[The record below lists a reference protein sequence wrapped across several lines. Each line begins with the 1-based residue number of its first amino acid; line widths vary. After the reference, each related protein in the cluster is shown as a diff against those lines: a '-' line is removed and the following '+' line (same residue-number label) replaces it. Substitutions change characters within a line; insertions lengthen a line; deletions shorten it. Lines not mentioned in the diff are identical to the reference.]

1 MSINLE
7 QILIFCAA
15 FFFGVLIH
23 WLFIR
28 SKTNLIIENEKAK
41 LTTDLKLKEQK
52 LEKLQEYYVKL
63 HKTAKEHETY
73 NTKLRSANKN
83 LETEVAVSKQQLF
96 RLKEVQDEN
105 YTLKEQLSEKGIE
118 NIKSQTTIA
127 QLQTLNTQQQKAAD
141 EKLVLLNETK
151 EELKSQFKTLANDI
165 FDEKDKKFSV
175 QSKEKLD
182 AIINPFSKQLDEF
195 KKKVDN
201 AYDNEGKQRAS
212 LITEVK
218 NLRELNQELNKEAK
232 NLTQALKGDKKL
244 QGNWGELIL
253 ERVLE
258 QSGLRKGHEYETQ
271 GGFRDADNN
280 ILKPDVVIHLPQDK
294 EIIVDSKV
302 SLIAYE
308 KYASAESETDQAE
321 ALNEHMEAIKNHIK
335 SLSEKGYSSL
345 SGVKTLDFV
354 LMFIP
359 IEPAFMVA
367 FQQNDKIFVDAFTS
381 KIIVVTPTTLL
392 ATLKTIE
399 NLWRYEKQN
408 QNARDIADRAANIYD
423 KFRGFIEDI
432 ERLGKQLDTSQ
443 STYHDAL
450 NKLTRGRG
458 NLVNQAQQL
467 LDLGVKVKKE
477 IPKSILEKSEQ
488 YERVEKPEKHGKPQ
502 ASKEKKYDH

>member
-1 MSINLE
+1 MHINNE
-7 QILIFCAA
+7 QILIFLGA
-15 FFFGVLIH
+15 FIFGVIVY

-28 SKTNLIIENEKAK
+28 SKTKLIIENEKSK
-41 LTTDLKLKEQK
+41 LSSKLLLTQQKLDKLKEYYLTLQK
-52 LEKLQEYYVKL
+52 SAKQQEQSHVVLTEKN
-63 HKTAKEHETY
+63 KT
-73 NTKLRSANKN
+73 LS
-83 LETEVAVSKQQLF
+83 TEVAVSHQQLL
-96 RLKEVQDEN
+96 RLKEVQDEI
-105 YTLKEQLSEKGIE
+105 YQLKQNLTEKNADIL
-118 NIKSQTTIA
+118 KAQTTIA
-127 QLQTLNTQQQKAAD
+127 ELQTLNTQQHKAAD
-141 EKLVLLNETK
+141 EKLTLLNETK
-151 EELKSQFKTLANDI
+151 ETLKNQFKTLANDI
-165 FDEKDKKFSV
+165 FEEKDKKFAT
-175 QSKEKLD
+175 QNKQKLD
-182 AIINPFSKQLDEF
+182 AILNPFAKQLDAF
-195 KKKVDN
+195 KKKVDDV
-201 AYDNEGKQRAS
+201 YHDEGKQRAS

-218 NLRELNQELNKEAK
+218 NLRELNQQLNTEAK
-232 NLTQALKGDKKL
+232 NLTRALKGDKKL

-280 ILKPDVVIHLPQDK
+280 MLKPDVIIHLPQDK

-308 KYASAESETDQAE
+308 KFAATENKKDRAV
-321 ALNEHMEAIKNHIK
+321 ALKEHMEAIKNHIK
-335 SLSEKGYSSL
+335 TLSEKDYSSL
-345 SGVKTLDFV
+345 AGVKTLDFV

-367 FQQNDKIFVDAFTS
+367 FQQNDKIFVDAFSS

-408 QNARDIADRAANIYD
+408 QNAREIADRAANIYD

-432 ERLGKQLDTSQ
+432 EKLGKQLDTTQ
-443 STYHDAL
+443 ATYHDAL

-477 IPKSILEKSEQ
+477 IPKSMLKKSELN
-488 YERVEKPEKHGKPQ
+488 EEE
-502 ASKEKKYDH
+502 E

>member
-1 MSINLE
+1 MSINIE
-7 QILIFCAA
+7 QLLIFLGA
-15 FFFGVLIH
+15 FSIGIIIT

-28 SKTNLIIENEKAK
+28 SKTNLIIENVRTT
-41 LTTDLKLKEQK
+41 LSTDLQLKQQK

-63 HKTAKEHETY
+63 HKMAKEHETK
-73 NTKLRSANKN
+73 NLSLSLRNRK
-83 LETEVAVSKQQLF
+83 LETELAVSHQQLV
-96 RLKEVQDEN
+96 RLKEIQDEV
-105 YTLKEQLSEKGIE
+105 YVLKQLIE
-118 NIKSQTTIA
+118 DKDDLNIKSQTTIA
-127 QLQTLNTQQQKAAD
+127 ELQTLNTQQQKVAD
-141 EKLVLLNETK
+141 EKLALLNETK
-151 EELKSQFKTLANDI
+151 GELKAQFKTLANDI
-165 FDEKDKKFSV
+165 FEEKGRKSS
-175 QSKEKLD
+175 QQNKEKLD
-182 AIINPFSKQLDEF
+182 AIINPFSKQLNEF
-195 KKKVDN
+195 KKKVDDV
-201 AYDNEGKQRAS
+201 YDNEGKQRAS

-218 NLRELNQELNKEAK
+218 NLRELNQQLNKEAR
-232 NLTQALKGDKKL
+232 NLSQALKGDKKI

-271 GGFRDADNN
+271 GGFRDTDNN
-280 ILKPDVVIHLPQDK
+280 ILKPDVIIHLPQDK
-294 EIIVDSKV
+294 DIIVDSKV

-308 KYASAESETDQAE
+308 KYTSAENQKDQKS
-321 ALNEHMEAIKNHIK
+321 ALNEHMEAIRNHIK
-335 SLSEKGYSSL
+335 TLSEKDYSSL

-367 FQQNDKIFVDAFTS
+367 FQHNDKIFVDAFSS
-381 KIIVVTPTTLL
+381 KIVVVTPTTLL

-432 ERLGKQLDTSQ
+432 EKLGKQLETTQ

-467 LDLGVKVKKE
+467 LSLGVKVKKE
-477 IPKSILEKSEQ
+477 IPKSMLEKSEIL
-488 YERVEKPEKHGKPQ
+488 EKPEV
-502 ASKEKKYDH
+502 SEKLEEE

>member
-7 QILIFCAA
+7 QILIFGSA
-15 FFFGVLIH
+15 FVLGVFIY
-23 WLFIR
+23 WLFVR
-28 SKTNLIIENEKAK
+28 SRTNLIIENEKSK
-41 LTTDLKLKEQK
+41 LTTELKLNQQK

-63 HKTAKEHETY
+63 HKSAKEHEMDNASLTE
-73 NTKLRSANKN
+73 NNKD
-83 LETEVAVSKQQLF
+83 LVTELAVSKQQLLH
-96 RLKEVQDEN
+96 LKETQDEIYQLRQHLSN
-105 YTLKEQLSEKGIE
+105 KESE
-118 NIKSQTTIA
+118 NIKSQTIIA
-127 QLQTLNTQQQKAAD
+127 ELQTLNTQQQKSAD
-141 EKLVLLNETK
+141 EKLTLLNETK
-151 EELKSQFKTLANDI
+151 DELKNQFKTLANDI
-165 FDEKDKKFSV
+165 FDEKDKKFSF

-182 AIINPFSKQLDEF
+182 AVINPFSKQLDEF
-195 KKKVDN
+195 KKKVDDV
-201 AYDNEGKQRAS
+201 YDNEGKQRAS

-218 NLRELNQELNKEAK
+218 NLRELNQQLNKEAK

-271 GGFRDADNN
+271 GGFRDTENN
-280 ILKPDVVIHLPQDK
+280 ILKPDVIIHLPQEKD
-294 EIIVDSKV
+294 IIVDSKV

-308 KYASAESETDQAE
+308 KYTSAESKKEQSL

-335 SLSEKGYSSL
+335 TLSEKDYSSL

-354 LMFIP
+354 LMFVP
-359 IEPAFMVA
+359 IEPAFMIA
-367 FQQNDKIFVDAFTS
+367 FQKNDKIFVDAFSS

-432 ERLGKQLDTSQ
+432 EKLGKQLDTTQ

-477 IPKSILEKSEQ
+477 IPKSMLEKSEI
-488 YERVEKPEKHGKPQ
+488 EKRKNNENEE
-502 ASKEKKYDH
+502 SN

>member
-1 MSINLE
+1 MIINLQ
-7 QILIFCAA
+7 QILIFSGA
-15 FFFGVLIH
+15 FLLGILAF
-23 WLFIR
+23 WLYIR
-28 SKTNLIIENEKAK
+28 SRTQLIVENEKSK
-41 LTTDLKLKEQK
+41 LSTELKLNQQK
-52 LEKLQEYYVKL
+52 LEKLQEYYVRLNKS
-63 HKTAKEHETY
+63 AKQHEQD
-73 NTKLRSANKN
+73 NAQLRDNNKN
-83 LETEVAVSKQQLF
+83 LVTELAVSKQQLL
-96 RLKEVQDEN
+96 RLKEIQDEL
-105 YTLKEQLSEKGIE
+105 YQLKQSLQEKE
-118 NIKSQTTIA
+118 ADNIKAQTLIA
-127 QLQTLNTQQQKAAD
+127 ELQTLNTQQQKAAD

-151 EELKSQFKTLANDI
+151 EELKAQFKNLANEI
-165 FDEKDKKFSV
+165 FEEKDKKFSA
-175 QSKEKLD
+175 QNKQKLD
-182 AIINPFSKQLDEF
+182 AILNPFSKQLDDF
-195 KKKVDN
+195 KKKVDDV
-201 AYDNEGKQRAS
+201 YHDEGKQRAS

-218 NLRELNQELNKEAK
+218 NLRELNQQLNKEAR

-280 ILKPDVVIHLPQDK
+280 LLKPDVIIHLPQDK

-302 SLIAYE
+302 SLVAYE
-308 KYASAESETDQAE
+308 KYAAAESKQDQQE
-321 ALNEHMEAIKNHIK
+321 ALNEHLLAIKNHIK
-335 SLSEKGYSSL
+335 SLSDKDYSAL

-367 FQQNDKIFVDAFTS
+367 FQQNDQIFVDAFSS

-432 ERLGKQLDTSQ
+432 EKLGKQLETTQ

-477 IPKSILEKSEQ
+477 IPKSMLEKSELG
-488 YERVEKPEKHGKPQ
+488 KHQ
-502 ASKEKKYDH
+502 LNEEEE

>member
-7 QILIFCAA
+7 QILIFCTA
-15 FFFGVLIH
+15 FLLGVIIY
-23 WLFIR
+23 WLFVR

-41 LTTDLKLKEQK
+41 LSTDLQLNAQK

-63 HKTAKEHETY
+63 HKTAKEHEAY
-73 NTKLRSANKN
+73 NTKIRVVNKS
-83 LETEVAVSKQQLF
+83 LETDAAVAKQQLL

-105 YTLKEQLSEKGIE
+105 FNLKQKLSDKDAQ
-118 NIKSQTTIA
+118 NVKSQTTIA
-127 QLQTLNTQQQKAAD
+127 QLQTLNSQQQKAAD
-141 EKLVLLNETK
+141 EKLALLNETK
-151 EELKSQFKTLANDI
+151 EELKVQFKTLANDI

-175 QSKEKLD
+175 QSKQKLD

-195 KKKVDN
+195 KKKVDH

-258 QSGLRKGHEYETQ
+258 QSGLRKGYEYETQ
-271 GGFRDADNN
+271 GGFRDAENN
-280 ILKPDVVIHLPQDK
+280 IMKPDVVIHLPQDK

-302 SLIAYE
+302 SLVGYE
-308 KYASAESETDQAE
+308 KYASAESDLDQVE
-321 ALNEHMEAIKNHIK
+321 ALNEHMDAIKNHIK
-335 SLSEKGYSSL
+335 ALSEKDYSSL
-345 SGVKTLDFV
+345 SGLKTLDFV

-367 FQQNDKIFVDAFTS
+367 FQQNDKIFVDAFSS

-432 ERLGKQLDTSQ
+432 ERLGKQLDTTQ

-450 NKLTRGRG
+450 NKLTIGRG
-458 NLVNQAQQL
+458 NLVNQAQKL

-477 IPKSILEKSEQ
+477 IPKSILEKSET
-488 YERVEKPEKHGKPQ
+488 PEK
-502 ASKEKKYDH
+502 SEKSEISEEK

>member
-1 MSINLE
+1 MIINLQ
-7 QILIFCAA
+7 QILIFSIA
-15 FFFGVLIH
+15 FLLGIVTF
-23 WLFIR
+23 WLYIR
-28 SKTNLIIENEKAK
+28 SRTQLIIENEKSK
-41 LTTDLKLKEQK
+41 LSTELKLNHQK
-52 LEKLQEYYVKL
+52 LEKLQEYYVRLNKS
-63 HKTAKEHETY
+63 AKQHEKE
-73 NTKLRSANKN
+73 NTQLRENNKN
-83 LETEVAVSKQQLF
+83 LVTELAVTKQQLI
-96 RLKEVQDEN
+96 RLKEIQDEL
-105 YTLKEQLSEKGIE
+105 YQLKQSLHEKE
-118 NIKSQTTIA
+118 SKNIKAQTLIA
-127 QLQTLNTQQQKAAD
+127 ELQTLNTQQQKAAD
-141 EKLVLLNETK
+141 EKLALLNETK
-151 EELKSQFKTLANDI
+151 EELKTQFKNLANEI
-165 FDEKDKKFSV
+165 FEEKDKKFSA
-175 QSKEKLD
+175 QNKQKLD
-182 AIINPFSKQLDEF
+182 AILNPFSKQLDDF
-195 KKKVDN
+195 KKKVDDV
-201 AYDNEGKQRAS
+201 YHDEGKQRAS

-218 NLRELNQELNKEAK
+218 NLRELNQQLNKEAR
-232 NLTQALKGDKKL
+232 NLTQALKGDKKI

-271 GGFRDADNN
+271 GGFRDTDNN
-280 ILKPDVVIHLPQDK
+280 LLKPDVVIHLPQDK

-302 SLIAYE
+302 SLVAYE
-308 KYASAESETDQAE
+308 KYAAAESKQDQQQ
-321 ALNEHMEAIKNHIK
+321 ALNEHLEAIKNHIK
-335 SLSEKGYSSL
+335 SLSDKDYSTL

-367 FQQNDKIFVDAFTS
+367 FQQNDKIFVDAFSS

-423 KFRGFIEDI
+423 KFRGFIVDI
-432 ERLGKQLDTSQ
+432 EKLGKQLETTQ

-477 IPKSILEKSEQ
+477 IPKSMLEKSEIT
-488 YERVEKPEKHGKPQ
+488 EEE
-502 ASKEKKYDH
+502 

>member
-7 QILIFCAA
+7 QLLIFGGA
-15 FFFGVLIH
+15 FIFGVFVY
-23 WLFIR
+23 WLYVR
-28 SKTNLIIENEKAK
+28 SRTNLIIENEKSN
-41 LTTDLKLKEQK
+41 LTTELKLNQQK

-63 HKTAKEHETY
+63 HKSAKEHEKDNLY
-73 NTKLRSANKN
+73 LAANNKS
-83 LETEVAVSKQQLF
+83 LVTELAVSKQQLV
-96 RLKEVQDEN
+96 RLKEVQDEI
-105 YTLKEQLSEKGIE
+105 YQLKQHLSKKEIE
-118 NIKSQTTIA
+118 NIKSQTMIA
-127 QLQTLNTQQQKAAD
+127 ELQTLNTQQQKAAD
-141 EKLVLLNETK
+141 EKLILLNETK
-151 EELKSQFKTLANDI
+151 DELKNQFKTLANDI
-165 FDEKDKKFSV
+165 FDEKDRKFSA
-175 QSKEKLD
+175 QSKEKLN
-182 AIINPFSKQLDEF
+182 AIINPFSQQLNEF
-195 KKKVDN
+195 KKKIDDV
-201 AYDNEGKQRAS
+201 YDNEGKQRAS

-218 NLRELNQELNKEAK
+218 SLRELNQQLNIEAK

-258 QSGLRKGHEYETQ
+258 QSGLRKGLEYETQ
-271 GGFRDADNN
+271 GGFRDAENN
-280 ILKPDVVIHLPQDK
+280 ILKPDVIIHLPQEKD
-294 EIIVDSKV
+294 IIVDSKV
-302 SLIAYE
+302 SLVAYE
-308 KYASAESETDQAE
+308 KYASAESTKDQNM

-335 SLSEKGYSSL
+335 TLSEKDYTNL

-359 IEPAFMVA
+359 IEPAFMIA
-367 FQQNDKIFVDAFTS
+367 FQKNDTIFVDAFSS

-432 ERLGKQLDTSQ
+432 EKLGKQLDTTQ

-450 NKLTRGRG
+450 SKLTRGRG

-477 IPKSILEKSEQ
+477 IPKSMLGKVELEKRKSDE
-488 YERVEKPEKHGKPQ
+488 YK
-502 ASKEKKYDH
+502 

>member
-1 MSINLE
+1 MSINL
-7 QILIFCAA
+7 QQLLIFSGA
-15 FFFGVLIH
+15 FVLGIFAF
-23 WLFIR
+23 WLYIR
-28 SKTNLIIENEKAK
+28 SRTQLIVENEKSK
-41 LTTDLKLKEQK
+41 LSTELKLNQQK
-52 LEKLQEYYVKL
+52 LEKLQEYYVRLNKS
-63 HKTAKEHETY
+63 AKQHEKD
-73 NTKLRSANKN
+73 NVQFIENNKN
-83 LETEVAVSKQQLF
+83 LTTELAVTKQQLL
-96 RLKEVQDEN
+96 RLKEIQDELFQLKQS
-105 YTLKEQLSEKGIE
+105 LKERE
-118 NIKSQTTIA
+118 NDNLKAQTVIA
-127 QLQTLNTQQQKAAD
+127 ELQTLNSQQQKSSD
-141 EKLVLLNETK
+141 EKLALLNETK
-151 EELKSQFKTLANDI
+151 EDLKNQFKNLANEI
-165 FDEKDKKFSV
+165 FEEKDKKFSA
-175 QSKEKLD
+175 QNKQKLD
-182 AIINPFSKQLDEF
+182 AILNPFSKQLDDF
-195 KKKVDN
+195 KKKVDDV
-201 AYDNEGKQRAS
+201 YHDEGKQRAS

-218 NLRELNQELNKEAK
+218 NLRELNQQLNKEAR

-271 GGFRDADNN
+271 GGFRDPDNN
-280 ILKPDVVIHLPQDK
+280 LLKPDVVIHLPQDK

-302 SLIAYE
+302 SLVAYE
-308 KYASAESETDQAE
+308 KYAAAESKQDQQE
-321 ALNEHMEAIKNHIK
+321 ALNEHLEAIKNHIK
-335 SLSEKGYSSL
+335 SLSDKDYSAL

-367 FQQNDKIFVDAFTS
+367 FQQNDQIFVDAFSS

-408 QNARDIADRAANIYD
+408 QNARDIAIRAGNIYD

-432 ERLGKQLDTSQ
+432 EKLGKQLDTTQ

-450 NKLTRGRG
+450 SKLTKGKG

-477 IPKSILEKSEQ
+477 ISKSMLEKSEIS
-488 YERVEKPEKHGKPQ
+488 EEE
-502 ASKEKKYDH
+502 

>member
-1 MSINLE
+1 MSINIL
-7 QILIFCAA
+7 QLLIFLGALSI
-15 FFFGVLIH
+15 GIITT

-28 SKTNLIIENEKAK
+28 SKTNLIVENAKAA
-41 LTTDLKLKEQK
+41 LSTDLQLKQQK

-63 HKTAKEHETY
+63 HKTAKEHETK
-73 NTKLRSANKN
+73 NISLSLKNRN
-83 LETEVAVSKQQLF
+83 LETQLAVSQQQLV
-96 RLKEVQDEN
+96 RLKEIQDEVSV
-105 YTLKEQLSEKGIE
+105 LKQHIE
-118 NIKSQTTIA
+118 DKNKLNIKSQTTIA
-127 QLQTLNTQQQKAAD
+127 ELQTLNTQQQKVAD
-141 EKLVLLNETK
+141 EKLALLNETK
-151 EELKSQFKTLANDI
+151 GELKSQFKILANDI
-165 FDEKDKKFSV
+165 FEEKDKKLS
-175 QSKEKLD
+175 QQNREKLD
-182 AIINPFSKQLDEF
+182 AIINPFSKQLNDF
-195 KKKVDN
+195 KRKVDHV
-201 AYDNEGKQRAS
+201 YDNEGKQRAS

-218 NLRELNQELNKEAK
+218 NLRELNQQLNKEAR
-232 NLTQALKGDKKL
+232 NLSQALKGDKKI

-271 GGFRDADNN
+271 GGFRDTDNN
-280 ILKPDVVIHLPQDK
+280 ILKPDVIIHLPQDK
-294 EIIVDSKV
+294 DIIVDSKV

-308 KYASAESETDQAE
+308 KYTSSENQEDQKA
-321 ALNEHMEAIKNHIK
+321 ALNEHMDAIKSHIK
-335 SLSEKGYSSL
+335 VLSEKDYSSL

-367 FQQNDKIFVDAFTS
+367 FQHNDKIFVDAFSS
-381 KIIVVTPTTLL
+381 KIVVVTPTTLL

-408 QNARDIADRAANIYD
+408 QNARDIADRASNIYD

-432 ERLGKQLDTSQ
+432 EKLGKQLDTTQ
-443 STYHDAL
+443 ATYHDAL

-477 IPKSILEKSEQ
+477 IPKSMLEKSEIS
-488 YERVEKPEKHGKPQ
+488 EEE
-502 ASKEKKYDH
+502 

>member
-1 MSINLE
+1 MSINIE

-15 FFFGVLIH
+15 FLFGVIVY
-23 WLFIR
+23 WLFVR

-41 LTTDLKLKEQK
+41 LSTDLQLNQQK
-52 LEKLQEYYVKL
+52 LEKLQEYYIKL
-63 HKTAKEHETY
+63 HKTAKEHESY
-73 NTKLRSANKN
+73 NTKLRVDNKS
-83 LETEVAVSKQQLF
+83 LETEVAVSKQQLH

-105 YTLKEQLSEKGIE
+105 FNLKQQLTDKDSE
-118 NIKSQTTIA
+118 NVKSQTTIA

-141 EKLVLLNETK
+141 EKLALLNETK
-151 EELKSQFKTLANDI
+151 EDLKVQFKTLANDI
-165 FDEKDKKFSV
+165 FDEKDKKFSA
-175 QSKEKLD
+175 QSKEKLN
-182 AIINPFSKQLDEF
+182 AVINPFSKQLDEF
-195 KKKVDN
+195 KKKVDDV
-201 AYDNEGKQRAS
+201 YDNEGKQRAS

-218 NLRELNQELNKEAK
+218 NLRELNQQLNKEAK

-271 GGFRDADNN
+271 GGFRDAENN
-280 ILKPDVVIHLPQDK
+280 LLKPDVIIHLPQDK

-308 KYASAESETDQAE
+308 KYASAETEAQKRK
-321 ALNEHMEAIKNHIK
+321 ALNEHLEAIKNHIK
-335 SLSEKGYSSL
+335 SLSEKDYSSV

-367 FQQNDKIFVDAFTS
+367 FQKNDKIFIDAFSS

-408 QNARDIADRAANIYD
+408 QNARDIADRASNIYD
-423 KFRGFIEDI
+423 KFRGFIDDI
-432 ERLGKQLDTSQ
+432 DKLGKQLDTTQ

-467 LDLGVKVKKE
+467 LNLGVKVKKE
-477 IPKSILEKSEQ
+477 ISKSMIEKSEIS
-488 YERVEKPEKHGKPQ
+488 EKPDTPLEDK
-502 ASKEKKYDH
+502 